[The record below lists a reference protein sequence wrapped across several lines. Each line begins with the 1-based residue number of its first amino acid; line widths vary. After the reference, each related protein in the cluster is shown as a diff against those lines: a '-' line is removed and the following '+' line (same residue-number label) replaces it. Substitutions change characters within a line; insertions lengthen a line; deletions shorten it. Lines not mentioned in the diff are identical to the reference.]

1 MVVFKMMSF
10 RELVYKVGARYE
22 TVCMER
28 FKIKVKKMSSKF
40 VRLK

>member
-1 MVVFKMMSF
+1 MVVFKMLSF
-10 RELVYKVGARYE
+10 TELYKVGARYE

-28 FKIKVKKMSSKF
+28 FKIKDKKMSSKF